1 MTMLSEHTLANLNS
15 AALDVSVIR
24 SAITEIAIAAID
36 DASTN
41 VSRDFMEFCV
51 FMPKIIYQNTTL

>member
-1 MTMLSEHTLANLNS
+1 MTMSSEQTDANLNS

-51 FMPKIIYQNTTL
+51 FMPKIIYQNTTP

>member
-1 MTMLSEHTLANLNS
+1 MTMSSEQTDANLNS

-41 VSRDFMEFCV
+41 VSRDFMELCV
-51 FMPKIIYQNTTL
+51 FMPKIIYQNTTP

>member
-1 MTMLSEHTLANLNS
+1 MSSEQTDANLNS

-51 FMPKIIYQNTTL
+51 FMPKIIYQNTTP

>member
-1 MTMLSEHTLANLNS
+1 MNS

-51 FMPKIIYQNTTL
+51 FMPKIIYQNTTP